1 MLGKHNL
8 LGRGNKI
15 VFTDAVKHYF
25 RRILISQLSCVENR
39 LHFNL
44 VDFPVNFIKQFVF
57 CFFWCLPNFIIEIPI
72 VLLFKLHITKNI
84 AYHVMEVLIF
94 YADKLMLLGNSK
106 NLCVFNFAILL
117 KL

>member
-44 VDFPVNFIKQFVF
+44 VDFPVNFIMHFVF
-57 CFFWCLPNFIIEIPI
+57 CFFWCLPNFIIKIPI